1 MLKKKTTAEDWAETV
16 LAISK
21 LYDQTPSTICFFNSS
36 SVSFFFQSKPYIF
49 DRVFQSNTSQEQ
61 VYNDCAKKIVKGKA
75 TLTIRKCLVFV
86 WISVLKTDAT
96 IAFFYILHL

>member
-1 MLKKKTTAEDWAETV
+1 MIKHLP
-16 LAISK
+16 L
-21 LYDQTPSTICFFNSS
+21 
-36 SVSFFFQSKPYIF
+36 SVFLIALLCLFFFQSKPYIF

-75 TLTIRKCLVFV
+75 TLTIRKCLVCV

-96 IAFFYILHL
+96 IASFYLLHL